1 MSHTDFLS
9 ALRHVYHSNLLSLQ
23 EAKKTFRTQMRK
35 MQRVHGIQL
44 KNMELIAVGAAI
56 QMFTLKTHDV
66 KIMFNEEKERL
77 WKDYD

>member
-1 MSHTDFLS
+1 
-9 ALRHVYHSNLLSLQ
+9 
-23 EAKKTFRTQMRK
+23 MRK

-66 KIMFNEEKERL
+66 KIMFNEESERL
-77 WKDYD
+77 RSDYDQMRHMLIFYEDKIK